1 MKYKIV
7 LQPNAPKFSVMR
19 AEDHSDVW
27 VIYTTF
33 NTREVAEWFVD
44 DRQQTFVDE
53 VPNELNNNEPI

>member
-7 LQPNAPKFSVMR
+7 LQPNAPKFAVMR